1 MALKL
6 EEIRALADRVAASH
20 GLDVVD
26 VEYLGGGG
34 KHRTLRV
41 FIEKNAAERA
51 RLRERV
57 ARLQA
62 RREETQALGAGPE
75 DEADGR
81 EREDSG
87 RGGPE
92 VDPQE
97 GRDEDACSVDDA
109 NPGDGADPV
118 DDADPDE
125 DQDEDADQ
133 AFLDGLPSV
142 SNLEL
147 LSGITHADCEVF
159 SQDFGTVLDVE
170 ELVPGTEYLLE
181 VSSPGLDRRLTQAAE
196 FERFAGSLVKL
207 QTFEP
212 VAGSRHWQ
220 GRIAEVGEGLVVL
233 DVGDKPER
241 KKPKPKPK
249 KGAPAPLSRLAV
261 ALGNVEKAHL
271 VPEF

>member
-26 VEYLGGGG
+26 LEYLGGGG

-41 FIEKNAAERA
+41 FIEKNEAERA
-51 RLRERV
+51 RLKERV
-57 ARLQA
+57 ARLLA
-62 RREETQALGAGPE
+62 RREEAEALEAGPE
-75 DEADGR
+75 DAADGP
-81 EREDSG
+81 EEPGADDSEVGPHSGVGEDG
-87 RGGPE
+87 DPGEDAGP
-92 VDPQE
+92 DPDAAP
-97 GRDEDACSVDDA
+97 DEDADL
-109 NPGDGADPV
+109 
-118 DDADPDE
+118 
-125 DQDEDADQ
+125 DADQ

-147 LSGITHADCEVF
+147 LSGISHGDCEVF

-181 VSSPGLDRRLTQAAE
+181 VSSPGLDRRLTEASE
-196 FERFAGSLVKL
+196 YRRFAGSLVKL

-220 GRIAEVGEGLVVL
+220 GRIAEVGEGLIVL
-233 DVGDKPER
+233 DVGGKLER
-241 KKPKPKPK
+241 KKAKPKPKPGK
-249 KGAPAPLSRLAV
+249 DAPAASSRIEV